1 MNNIKQ
7 MGNTILAIIL
17 LGVCDFLATTLFQDV
32 MHTPLFLDTI
42 FMMTAL
48 FMLGPVPAFL
58 EYLVFI
64 GLTCIKLKILYGKTG
79 MVYLYSLS
87 ALTIIIVT
95 WLFVRKKERISQDV
109 NHTFLYI
116 LCAAVLAGFACSVV
130 SGLISCYTYPLN
142 VKDWAFDRIIFA
154 FSDEQAGLLSS
165 AIFGRIPVIVPDRV
179 ITTFAGFG
187 IFKLYTHIVHSFG
200 RRFSAGVQ
208 ADSDLPETGKS

>member
-48 FMLGPVPAFL
+48 FMLGPVPAFF

-130 SGLISCYTYPLN
+130 SGLISCYTYSLN
-142 VKDWAFDRIIFA
+142 VKDWAYDRVIFA
-154 FSDEQAGLLSS
+154 FSDEQKALLSS
-165 AIFGRIPVIVPDRV
+165 AIFGRIPVTVPDRV
-179 ITTFAGFG
+179 IATFAGFG
-187 IFKLYTHIVHSFG
+187 IFKLYTHIACSFRG
-200 RRFSAGVQ
+200 RHAVGGQ
-208 ADSDLPETGKS
+208 EGSDLPEPEKS